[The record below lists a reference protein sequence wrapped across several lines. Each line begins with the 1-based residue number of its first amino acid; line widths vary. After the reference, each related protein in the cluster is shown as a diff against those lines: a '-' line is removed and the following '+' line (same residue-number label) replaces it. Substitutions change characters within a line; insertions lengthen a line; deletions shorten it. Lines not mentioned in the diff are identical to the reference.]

1 MQKYRDGEFQII
13 GSDAV
18 EFELSRIKD
27 PVKQARVMELYEVVE
42 DNIALSAEIEARSRQ
57 IREQSEIR
65 MLDSLQIA
73 FAEAAQADVM
83 LTTDDRLEKMAARV
97 PLNIRVLNPL
107 RFDLETLFGR

>member
-1 MQKYRDGEFQII
+1 MKIYL
-13 GSDAV
+13 GSCCYNRPFDDLTQ
-18 EFELSRIKD
+18 ERIYL
-27 PVKQARVMELYEVVE
+27 E
-42 DNIALSAEIEARSRQ
+42 SEARSRQ

-83 LTTDDRLEKMAARV
+83 LTTDDRLEKMASRV

-107 RFDLETLFGR
+107 RFGLETLFGR